1 MKLFITTI
9 LAFAAFA
16 FADHYPVER
25 VVDGDTI
32 RVTVDGVSESVRLI
46 GIDTPETVHPR
57 LPVQPFGP
65 EATAFV
71 REVTTGQTVVLE
83 ADITDR
89 DRYGRLLR
97 HVYLEDGRHLN
108 LLVVQE
114 GLATT
119 LTVPPN
125 VAYTDVLRS
134 ALAGARSVHKGMWH
148 DWPEPFGDRNCSDFN
163 NKDEAQAF
171 FEGAKPGDP
180 HDLDRDDDDI
190 ACEKLP
196 HRGGL

>member
-1 MKLFITTI
+1 MKRLFLTLLLLSGFA
-9 LAFAAFA
+9 LA
-16 FADHYPVER
+16 DYYPVDR

-32 RVTVDGVSESVRLI
+32 RVIIAGESVPVRLL

-89 DRYGRLLR
+89 DRYRRLLR
-97 HVYLEDGRHLN
+97 DVYLEDGRHLN

-125 VAYTDVLRS
+125 VAYTDVLRA

-148 DWPEPFGDRNCSDFN
+148 DWPEPFADRNCSDFPTQ
-163 NKDEAQAF
+163 DQAQAF
-171 FEGAKPGDP
+171 FGGAQPGDP
-180 HDLDRDDDDI
+180 HKLDRNGNGV
-190 ACEKLP
+190 ACDVLT
-196 HRGGL
+196 HGRGR